1 MDIELLEFLLC
12 PLFVTK
18 QSSSLLLKIV
28 SKINKILL
36 DFFFFYEK
44 NGILMFRF
52 SGLQKD
58 YKVAV
63 QNCWVAAAPIIYV
76 RKFEEY

>member
-36 DFFFFYEK
+36 DFFSFFEEK

-63 QNCWVAAAPIIYV
+63 QNC
-76 RKFEEY
+76 

>member
-36 DFFFFYEK
+36 DFFFFLK
-44 NGILMFRF
+44 KIGILMFRF